1 MVEQK
6 NKMEKKVLNNFLT
19 FIGWITGVFV
29 SLAVAF
35 GMIDGV
41 LTIRFIPHLIMVIF
55 GWVVVATTLIG
66 VIIGIIKLVSKPSN

>member
-1 MVEQK
+1 MP
-6 NKMEKKVLNNFLT
+6 KKILNNFLT

-41 LTIRFIPHLIMVIF
+41 LTIRLIPHLVMIIF
-55 GWVVVATTLIG
+55 GWIVVATTLIG
-66 VIIGIIKLVSKPSN
+66 VIIGIVKLVSKPSN

>member
-1 MVEQK
+1 MAK
-6 NKMEKKVLNNFLT
+6 RLLSNFLT
-19 FIGWITGVFV
+19 FIAWITGVFV

-66 VIIGIIKLVSKPSN
+66 VIIGIVKLVSKPSN

>member
-1 MVEQK
+1 MARK
-6 NKMEKKVLNNFLT
+6 ILNNFLT